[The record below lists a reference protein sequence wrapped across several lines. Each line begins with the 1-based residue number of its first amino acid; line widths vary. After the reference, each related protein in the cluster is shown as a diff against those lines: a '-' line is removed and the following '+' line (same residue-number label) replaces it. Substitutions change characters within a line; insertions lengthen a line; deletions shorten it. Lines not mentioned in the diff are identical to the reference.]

1 MRKNIEF
8 VHPQD
13 EAEEAELAALRDYG
27 YARNVPGEPDWY
39 YYPRTNNRN
48 K

>member
-27 YARNVPGEPDWY
+27 YARNVQGSPDWY
-39 YYPRTNNRN
+39 YYPGTNNRN